1 MKILHC
7 CLSNFYIDGYDYQEN
22 ELVRRHVREGHEVLV
37 LASTE
42 TFNANK
48 ELDYVSTGDYMGKD
62 GARVIRVS
70 YSTLLPHKVMRKL
83 RYYNGVSKILNDFKP
98 DVILFH
104 GMAAGELVTIAKY
117 IKNNNSTK
125 LYIDSHED
133 YHNSARNFVSK
144 WFLHYGFYRPILKK
158 ALPYTEKILALSP
171 EVVDLVN
178 GLYEVPKENIELYPL
193 GGEIFED
200 AQYNFIRNNARQLL
214 NISANDILIVQS
226 GKMDKTK
233 KLIETLRAFNS
244 NRDERLKLVIV
255 GHIYDDIL
263 DEANIIINSDKR
275 IHYVG
280 WKSASELK
288 EILCAADIYIQPGT
302 QSATMQASLCCRCS
316 VILHNYPSH
325 RYLVNEDNGWLI
337 NNKSELEK
345 VLMNL
350 SNISNNKIETMKV
363 NSLQVAKR
371 WLDYNVLASR
381 IYH

>member
-7 CLSNFYIDGYDYQEN
+7 CLSCFYIDGYDYQEN
-22 ELVRRHVREGHEVLV
+22 ELVRRHVRDGHDVLV

-42 TFNANK
+42 TFNASK
-48 ELDYVSTGDYMGKD
+48 EIDYVSAGDYMGKD
-62 GARVIRVS
+62 GARVIRVP

-83 RYYNGVSKILNDFKP
+83 RYYKGISKILNDFKP

-104 GMAAGELVTIAKY
+104 GMAAGELESVTKY
-117 IKNNNSTK
+117 VKNNNTTK

-133 YHNSARNFVSK
+133 YHNSARNFISK
-144 WFLHYGFYRPILKK
+144 WLLHYGFYRPILKK

-171 EVVDLVN
+171 EVIDLVN

-200 AQYNFIRNNARQLL
+200 AQYNSIRNKARQLL
-214 NISANDILIVQS
+214 KVKANDILIVQS

-244 NRDERLKLVIV
+244 TKDERLKLIIV

-263 DEANIIINSDKR
+263 DEANIIINSDSR

-325 RYLVNEDNGWLI
+325 RYLVNEHNGWLI
-337 NNKSELEK
+337 NNTFELEK
-345 VLMNL
+345 VFMDLPNV
-350 SNISNNKIETMKV
+350 SNQKIENMKV